1 MFELLIS
8 YSKAFQGG
16 NKVPACLITLQPL
29 EASLQN
35 PSGSPNRLFSA
46 LLGPAPPTV
55 SSSSEFGTGHFPCQ
69 LRAELRRYAHGSV
82 QGLVCPPW
90 SSLGAGLDNGE
101 HKTQSF
107 SAVSSRLCSPDPLRM
122 TRSVNMTLK
131 PGRI

>member
-69 LRAELRRYAHGSV
+69 LRAELEGMPMVLYRGWFVLPGALLGQDWTMESTRHRASV
-82 QGLVCPPW
+82 L
-90 SSLGAGLDNGE
+90 
-101 HKTQSF
+101 
-107 SAVSSRLCSPDPLRM
+107 
-122 TRSVNMTLK
+122 
-131 PGRI
+131 